1 MKITPEQLR
10 SLDEEALAQLIYEIS
25 IAMGMNPERAKKASA
40 NSPAVKKML
49 QNADSKDINRILSVV
64 GEQRAQKIPDSIK
77 KQ

>member
-49 QNADSKDINRILSVV
+49 HNADSKDINRILSIV
-64 GEQRAQKIPDSIK
+64 GEQRAQKILDSIK